1 MDFKPGSMAKPSTPR
16 NAFHMHV
23 KRDFGGESN
32 GMAFSI
38 GNISEMK
45 EIHLRYS
52 FWLFYRNV
60 SFVNEYNQSVRL

>member
-1 MDFKPGSMAKPSTPR
+1 
-16 NAFHMHV
+16 
-23 KRDFGGESN
+23 
-32 GMAFSI
+32 MAFSI

-60 SFVNEYNQSVRL
+60 SNTNSQLDCDDFKT

>member
-1 MDFKPGSMAKPSTPR
+1 
-16 NAFHMHV
+16 MHV

>member
-1 MDFKPGSMAKPSTPR
+1 
-16 NAFHMHV
+16 MHV

-60 SFVNEYNQSVRL
+60 SNTISQLDCDDFKT